1 MSLHLQA
8 DVSIVK
14 TADGAVLLH
23 QRTGLYWQLN
33 SIGLHVVQGLVRG
46 GSVEQVAEDL
56 SRRYQIQSEQAED
69 DIASVLHELSKA
81 DLIRSAK

>member
-1 MSLHLQA
+1 M
-8 DVSIVK
+8 SIVE

-33 SIGLHVVQGLVRG
+33 SVGLHVVQGLVRG

-56 SRRYQIQSEQAED
+56 SRRYEVQMEQAEA
-69 DIASVLHELSKA
+69 DIASVLQQLSEA